1 MKKIINKNIK
11 NKEKI
16 IIFLGN
22 RESGKTTIIFL
33 LIYYLINK
41 NKLILL
47 INSDKKIAKKYFN
60 NCKSSYKNKY
70 KETKIRKFKRLF

>member
-22 RESGKTTIIFL
+22 KKSGKTTIIFL
-33 LIYYLINK
+33 LI
-41 NKLILL
+41 
-47 INSDKKIAKKYFN
+47 NSDKKI
-60 NCKSSYKNKY
+60 NKY
-70 KETKIRKFKRLF
+70 Y

>member
-11 NKEKI
+11 NKEKF

-22 RESGKTTIIFL
+22 KKSGKTTIIFL

-47 INSDKKIAKKYFN
+47 INSDKK
-60 NCKSSYKNKY
+60 
-70 KETKIRKFKRLF
+70 